1 MKSLFVRLLTSSA
14 IVALCSIT
22 ATAWLA
28 ASSTSGA
35 IQREQGQTLAGDAQ
49 INNSLLGYASRHP
62 DWSDVAATV
71 RDLATRTGRRIA
83 LTSENGALITDSA
96 TAGTPLPARVSA
108 VVDPLAVDVTLV
120 PGTAGDRIDPRA
132 VGPFLLPAR
141 ERTRL
146 TKAANAYAACVRRT
160 GQAVQLT
167 VSNTGRPIV
176 TTTGKQATTEPSQA
190 PRPVPSPVPTEV
202 VVCDATTFSAPTHTE
217 KTALRQLNLLV
228 GKCLKGKSAARGSV
242 GLGFTWVPKEKQPTS
257 PPAEPDQTRSSAAK
271 PDQPRSPA
279 PEPDQTMSSAAEPD
293 QTISSCIVTARKEQ
307 LDPYVAPA
315 AYLYIGSPTEGAT
328 TPRIPLPSIA
338 GAALLVLILTVGVS
352 VMVARH
358 LVRPL
363 NALTHAARRMRDGD
377 SSARVT
383 FRTSGEISE
392 LATAFN
398 EMSEHLQ
405 RMEEQRKAMV
415 SDVSHELRT
424 PLSNLR
430 GWLEA
435 AQDGV
440 AELDPALI
448 DSLVEES
455 LLLQHLVDDLQ
466 ELALA
471 DVGKLRLH
479 VEPVHLSDLL
489 DQVATAHRGR
499 AEAAGLTLTTAIT
512 DAPTLTADPVRV
524 RQAIGNLV
532 TNSLRYTPR
541 GGHITLSA
549 HRDGDHVVIEVTDT
563 GIGIRAEHLPYIFDR
578 FWREEKSRNRRTG
591 GSGLGLAIVR
601 NLAEAHGGTATAT
614 SVPGVR
620 TTFTLRLPA

>member
-1 MKSLFVRLLTSSA
+1 MRSLFVRLLTSSA
-14 IVALCSIT
+14 VVAVCSIT

-35 IQREQGQTLAGDAQ
+35 IQREQGQTLASDAR
-49 INNSLLGYASRHP
+49 INNSLLGYASRHS
-62 DWSDVAATV
+62 DWSGVAPTL
-71 RDLATRTGRRIA
+71 RELAAQTSRRIA
-83 LTSENGALITDSA
+83 LTTENGALIADSA
-96 TAGTPLPARVSA
+96 TAGTPLPAKVSA

-120 PGTAGDRIDPRA
+120 PGAARDRIDPRA
-132 VGPFLLPAR
+132 VGPFLLSAR
-141 ERTRL
+141 DRARL
-146 TKAANAYAACVRRT
+146 RKAADTYAACMGRT
-160 GQAVQLT
+160 GQAVQVT
-167 VSNTGRPIV
+167 VSNTGRPLV
-176 TTTGKQATTEPSQA
+176 TTLSQEGGREPS
-190 PRPVPSPVPTEV
+190 PMPSPMPS
-202 VVCDATTFSAPTHTE
+202 AAPTVVSLCDTTAFSTPTRTE
-217 KTALRQLNLLV
+217 KAALKQLNLLV
-228 GKCLKGKSAARGSV
+228 SRCLKGKGAERGSV
-242 GLGFTWVPKEKQPTS
+242 GLDFTWVSKEKQPM
-257 PPAEPDQTRSSAAK
+257 PP
-271 PDQPRSPA
+271 
-279 PEPDQTMSSAAEPD
+279 AAEPD
-293 QTISSCIVTARKEQ
+293 QTISSCVATARKEQ

-315 AYLYIGSPTEGAT
+315 AYLYIGSPSEAT
-328 TPRIPLPSIA
+328 GQRIPLPSIA
-338 GAALLVLILTVGVS
+338 GAALLVLVLTVGVS
-352 VMVARH
+352 VMAARR
-358 LVRPL
+358 LVRPV
-363 NALTHAARRMRDGD
+363 NALTHAAQRMRDGD

-383 FRTSGEISE
+383 VRTTGEISE

-448 DSLVEES
+448 ASLVEEI
-455 LLLQHLVDDLQ
+455 LLLQHIVDDLQ

-471 DVGKLRLH
+471 DAGKLRLH
-479 VEPVHLSDLL
+479 VEPVHLGDLL

-499 AEAAGLTLTTAIT
+499 AEAAGLTLTTMVT
-512 DAPTLTADPVRV
+512 DDPPLTADPVRL

-541 GGHITLSA
+541 GGHITLCA
-549 HRDGDHVVIEVTDT
+549 RQDGDQVVVEVTDT
-563 GIGIRAEHLPYIFDR
+563 GIGIRAEYLPHVFDR
-578 FWREEKSRNRRTG
+578 FWRAEKSRNRQTG

-601 NLAEAHGGTATAT
+601 NLAEAHGGTATVA

-620 TTFTLRLPA
+620 TTFTLRLPS

>member
-1 MKSLFVRLLTSSA
+1 MFVRLLTSSA
-14 IVALCSIT
+14 VVAVCSIT

-35 IQREQGQTLAGDAQ
+35 IQREQGQTLASDAR
-49 INNSLLGYASRHP
+49 INNSLLGYASRHS
-62 DWSDVAATV
+62 DWSGVAPTL
-71 RDLATRTGRRIA
+71 RELAAQTSRRIA
-83 LTSENGALITDSA
+83 LTTENGALIADSA
-96 TAGTPLPARVSA
+96 TAGTPLPAKVSA

-120 PGTAGDRIDPRA
+120 PGAARDRIDPRA
-132 VGPFLLPAR
+132 VGPFLLSAR
-141 ERTRL
+141 DRARL
-146 TKAANAYAACVRRT
+146 RKAADTYAACMGRT
-160 GQAVQLT
+160 GQAVQVT
-167 VSNTGRPIV
+167 VSNTGRPLV
-176 TTTGKQATTEPSQA
+176 TTLSQEGGREPS
-190 PRPVPSPVPTEV
+190 PMPSPMPS
-202 VVCDATTFSAPTHTE
+202 AAPTVVSLCDTTAFSTPTRTE
-217 KTALRQLNLLV
+217 KAALKQLNLLV
-228 GKCLKGKSAARGSV
+228 SRCLKGKGAERGSV
-242 GLGFTWVPKEKQPTS
+242 GLDFTWVSKEKQPM
-257 PPAEPDQTRSSAAK
+257 PP
-271 PDQPRSPA
+271 
-279 PEPDQTMSSAAEPD
+279 AAEPD
-293 QTISSCIVTARKEQ
+293 QTISSCVATARKEQ

-315 AYLYIGSPTEGAT
+315 AYLYIGSPSEAT
-328 TPRIPLPSIA
+328 GQRIPLPSIA
-338 GAALLVLILTVGVS
+338 GAALLVLVLTVGVS
-352 VMVARH
+352 VMAARR
-358 LVRPL
+358 LVRPV
-363 NALTHAARRMRDGD
+363 NALTHAAQRMRDGD

-383 FRTSGEISE
+383 VRTTGEISE

-448 DSLVEES
+448 ASLVEEI
-455 LLLQHLVDDLQ
+455 LLLQHIVDDLQ

-471 DVGKLRLH
+471 DAGKLRLH
-479 VEPVHLSDLL
+479 VEPVHLGDLL

-499 AEAAGLTLTTAIT
+499 AEAAGLTLTTMVT
-512 DAPTLTADPVRV
+512 DDPPLTADPVRL

-541 GGHITLSA
+541 GGHITLCA
-549 HRDGDHVVIEVTDT
+549 RQDGDQVVVEVTDT
-563 GIGIRAEHLPYIFDR
+563 GIGIRAEYLPHVFDR
-578 FWREEKSRNRRTG
+578 FWRAEKSRNRQTG

-601 NLAEAHGGTATAT
+601 NLAEAHGGTATVA

-620 TTFTLRLPA
+620 TTFTLRLPS

>member
-1 MKSLFVRLLTSSA
+1 MRSLFVRLLTSSA
-14 IVALCSIT
+14 VVAVCSIS

-35 IQREQGQTLAGDAQ
+35 IQREQGQTLASDAQ
-49 INNSLLGYASRHP
+49 INNNLLGYASSHP
-62 DWSDVAATV
+62 DWSGVAVTV
-71 RDLATRTGRRIA
+71 RDLAARHSRRIA
-83 LTSENGALITDSA
+83 LTTEKGVLIADSA
-96 TAGTPLPARVSA
+96 TPGTPLPSRVSA

-120 PGTAGDRIDPRA
+120 PGAARDRIDPRA
-132 VGPFLLPAR
+132 VGPFLLPAS
-141 ERTRL
+141 ERARL
-146 TKAANAYAACVRRT
+146 VKAVDTYAICAGRVRQT
-160 GQAVQLT
+160 VQMT
-167 VSNTGRPIV
+167 VSNTGRPVV
-176 TTTGKQATTEPSQA
+176 TTTAMEADQE
-190 PRPVPSPVPTEV
+190 PRPMPREAAMLRD
-202 VVCDATTFSAPTHTE
+202 VCDATIFSTPTRTE
-217 KTALRQLNLLV
+217 KAALKQLNHLV
-228 GKCLKGKSAARGSV
+228 GRCLKGKSKERGSV
-242 GLGFTWVPKEKQPTS
+242 GLDFAWVSKERR
-257 PPAEPDQTRSSAAK
+257 PPG
-271 PDQPRSPA
+271 
-279 PEPDQTMSSAAEPD
+279 AEPD

-315 AYLYIGSPTEGAT
+315 AYLYIGSPAEAAGQ
-328 TPRIPLPSIA
+328 RFPLPSIA
-338 GAALLVLILTVGVS
+338 GAALLVLVLTVGVS
-352 VMVARH
+352 VMAARR
-358 LVRPL
+358 LVMPV

-383 FRTSGEISE
+383 VRTTGEINE

-448 DSLVEES
+448 ASLVEEI
-455 LLLQHLVDDLQ
+455 LLLQHIVDDLQ

-471 DVGKLRLH
+471 DAGKLRLH
-479 VEPVHLSDLL
+479 VEPVHLGDLL
-489 DQVATAHRGR
+489 DQVATAHRSR
-499 AEAAGLTLTTAIT
+499 AEAAGLTLTTAVIG
-512 DAPTLTADPVRV
+512 DPSLTADPVRL
-524 RQAIGNLV
+524 RQAVGNLV

-541 GGHITLSA
+541 GGHITLCA
-549 HRDGDHVVIEVTDT
+549 RQDGDRVVIEVTDT
-563 GIGIRAEHLPYIFDR
+563 GVGIRAEYLPHVFDR
-578 FWREEKSRNRRTG
+578 FWRAEKSRNRRTG

-620 TTFTLRLPA
+620 TTFTLRLPS